1 MSVLALLNMYCVFN
15 AVNLSDHG
23 TSFVITANADALD
36 STAMG
41 DTWRENTGGLK
52 AGTFAQ
58 TLHDDFASGSVDATT
73 WAAFDANVAVAVA
86 VRPVNTTIATTN
98 PEYQFSVL
106 PNQWQMGGQ
115 VGTLGGKQLQY
126 PITGAIVRDTT
137 P

>member
-1 MSVLALLNMYCVFN
+1 MYCVFN

-23 TSFVITANADALD
+23 TNFQITASADALD

-52 AGTFAQ
+52 AGQFAM
-58 TLHDDFASGSVDATT
+58 TLHDDFASGSIDATT
-73 WAAFDANVAVAVA
+73 WAAFDGNVAVAVA

-98 PEYQFSVL
+98 PEYQFNVL

-115 VGTLGGKQLQY
+115 VGTLAGKQLQY
-126 PITGAIVRDTT
+126 PLTGAITRDVT